1 MFPKAQINQVLVI
14 QRESPQHFHEIR
26 LQFNFLH
33 NMIQRSVAVF
43 HQGNSRFGLILFVM
57 IKRQM
62 LCDLAQP
69 VIAFLRFVVCVNI
82 AERPHERFRYHVFR
96 IFGMIQVPP
105 RYAEQMAGGNF
116 EKLFAFRQVA
126 VFDLF

>member
-1 MFPKAQINQVLVI
+1 M
-14 QRESPQHFHEIR
+14 REY
-26 LQFNFLH
+26 
-33 NMIQRSVAVF
+33 
-43 HQGNSRFGLILFVM
+43 
-57 IKRQM
+57 
-62 LCDLAQP
+62 
-69 VIAFLRFVVCVNI
+69 

-96 IFGMIQVPP
+96 IFCMIQVPP